1 MRVSAT
7 QANAF
12 VWPLRVYYEDTDA
25 LGMVYYAN
33 YLKYF
38 ERARTEWLRALG
50 FELDTLA
57 TERDLAFVVRRAEI
71 DYRGS
76 ARFNQLLDVRSS
88 VVELGRASVTFA
100 QVLTSDAG
108 QTLSEGR
115 VQVACIQVSSGRP
128 AKIPDDLQ
136 QSLATFQ
143 VGSVATSD

>member
-57 TERDLAFVVRRAEI
+57 TERDLAFVVRHAEI

-136 QSLATFQ
+136 RSLATFQ

>member
-1 MRVSAT
+1 MSEVDSRHT
-7 QANAF
+7 F

-50 FELDTLA
+50 FELDALA
-57 TERDLAFVVRRAEI
+57 VERDLAFVVRRAEI

-76 ARFNQLLDVRSS
+76 ARFNQLLEVRSALA
-88 VVELGRASVTFA
+88 ELGRARVTFV
-100 QVLTSDAG
+100 QVLTSDQG

-115 VQVACIQVSSGRP
+115 VQVACIQISSGRP

-136 QSLATFQ
+136 QSLATFKRAQ
-143 VGSVATSD
+143 RHCPTE

>member
-1 MRVSAT
+1 MSEVASR
-7 QANAF
+7 QDF

-50 FELDTLA
+50 FELDALA
-57 TERDLAFVVRRAEI
+57 AERDLAFVVRRAEI

-76 ARFNQLLDVRSS
+76 ARFNQLLEVHSS
-88 VVELGRASVTFA
+88 VADLGRASVTFA
-100 QVLTSDAG
+100 QVLTSDVG

-136 QSLATFQ
+136 QSLATFHA
-143 VGSVATSD
+143 SSAATSD